1 MPIGSMSQNK
11 GFLLGNFP
19 LTNGYVVLCFAASS
33 ALSDYAFTEDDI
45 IFKWEIKKAYTFSR
59 QKNIRNGRVSLAI
72 PNNCD
77 ICVSRL
83 SLKCEICNTK
93 MYR

>member
-1 MPIGSMSQNK
+1 MGMS
-11 GFLLGNFP
+11 
-19 LTNGYVVLCFAASS
+19 CFALQAASS

-45 IFKWEIKKAYTFSR
+45 IFKWEIKKAYIFSR

-77 ICVSRL
+77 ICVKQAEFEVRNL
-83 SLKCEICNTK
+83 LYQNV
-93 MYR
+93 

>member
-1 MPIGSMSQNK
+1 MGMS
-11 GFLLGNFP
+11 
-19 LTNGYVVLCFAASS
+19 CFALQAASS

-45 IFKWEIKKAYTFSR
+45 IGKWEEIKKAYIFSR

-83 SLKCEICNTK
+83 SFKCEICYTK